1 MPSASVYEISKIR
14 AQVIV
19 FFHRFQNSQKHQCNS
34 YFYFVVHIFGEKFPT
49 LEIPFILRK
58 LVLKTGEDGDNTVD
72 NFCKKQFL
80 TVHYLLTYGV
90 CPFSK
95 GRPRVSKSNPLLSIL
110 PAARKLKSCE
120 AAMYLGHL
128 CFESEMKKKLC
139 TRAPVIQLLVTM
151 LVFLFQKYGW
161 SVPQRI
167 KEHSLISR

>member
-1 MPSASVYEISKIR
+1 MPSVSVYEISKIR

-19 FFHRFQNSQKHQCNS
+19 FFHRFQNSQKHQCYSYLFCTYFLERNFLRSKSLLFFGNS
-34 YFYFVVHIFGEKFPT
+34 CSRLGRI
-49 LEIPFILRK
+49 EIIC
-58 LVLKTGEDGDNTVD
+58 TVD

-95 GRPRVSKSNPLLSIL
+95 GRPRVSKSNPLLLLLSIL

-139 TRAPVIQLLVTM
+139 TRAPVMQLNDD
-151 LVFLFQKYGW
+151 FLDPKIWLKCFL
-161 SVPQRI
+161 
-167 KEHSLISR
+167 SL